1 MPLSEVQRRVPPL
14 AQGTPFLQW
23 WMSEDGHQPVTQ
35 AETAAWL
42 VKVERER
49 REAERA
55 VERWQ
60 EAAKRERK
68 RIR

>member
-1 MPLSEVQRRVPPL
+1 MPLSEVQRSVPPL

-23 WMSEDGHQPVTQ
+23 WMSESGHRPITQ
-35 AETAAWL
+35 AERNAWMA
-42 VKVERER
+42 KVERDR
-49 REAERA
+49 LEAERA